1 MSEMFLVNMRSTL
14 DLVSAMLIAVAAISL
29 VVSTVM
35 IGVITSNSV
44 VERTREIGIL
54 RAIGA
59 RKKDIRNVFIA
70 ETSIIGLCSG
80 LIGILATYILCPVL
94 SVIIKA
100 VTGIGSLL
108 HFHPLHALILVCLSL
123 ALTVISGI
131 IPAIMAS
138 RKNVVDALR
147 VD

>member
-1 MSEMFLVNMRSTL
+1 MSEMLLVNMHGIL
-14 DLVSAMLIAVAAISL
+14 DLVSAKLIAVSAIAL

-70 ETSIIGLCSG
+70 ETSIIGLTSG
-80 LIGILATYILCPVL
+80 LIGILVTYILCPIV

-100 VTGIGSLL
+100 ITGIGSLL
-108 HFHPLHALILVCLSL
+108 HFNPLHAFILVCLS
-123 ALTVISGI
+123 
-131 IPAIMAS
+131 
-138 RKNVVDALR
+138 
-147 VD
+147 